1 MGTGCD
7 GEGETVGEGTGRT
20 GSITAEYPDPSEGR
34 LVHSSKKR
42 AEKPRPG
49 FEWPRERNI
58 INTTP
63 PLINYPCI
71 LRFDS
76 PKSSPSIDRA
86 SR

>member
-1 MGTGCD
+1 MVRVGTGCD

-49 FEWPRERNI
+49 FE
-58 INTTP
+58 
-63 PLINYPCI
+63 
-71 LRFDS
+71 
-76 PKSSPSIDRA
+76 
-86 SR
+86 